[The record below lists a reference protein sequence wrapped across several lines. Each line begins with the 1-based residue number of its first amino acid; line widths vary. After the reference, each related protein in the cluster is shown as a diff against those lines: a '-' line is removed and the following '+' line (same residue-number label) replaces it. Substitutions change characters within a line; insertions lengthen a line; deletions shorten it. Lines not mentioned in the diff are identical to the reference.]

1 MESKEG
7 RREEVEEIIM
17 IAAMAVGVI
26 VAFLVGYRV
35 GKDSGFVDGM
45 DAAIES
51 LKEIYEQG
59 EEEIK
64 RIEKEINPDCGWK

>member
-1 MESKEG
+1 M
-7 RREEVEEIIM
+7 EEIIM
-17 IAAMAVGVI
+17 IAVMAVGVI

>member
-7 RREEVEEIIM
+7 GREEVEEIIM
-17 IAAMAVGVI
+17 IAAMAVGVM